1 MADDLPILFDFP
13 SSPESVFVNGQMGER
28 ELPVVPLINTVLF
41 PHMLTP
47 LFVGRERSV
56 AAVEEA
62 MNGERLILA
71 VAQRDQDAE
80 DIGPSDLYTVGVE
93 AMIQRLLKMPD
104 GSTSIVVQGQRRMRV
119 LDFVME
125 RPLLRARAVPIYAE
139 EEKTIAVEAM
149 MRAVLSL
156 FERVVKLSRTLPDDA
171 YIMAMNVDE
180 PGWLADLIAST
191 LPLDVPRRQEIL
203 ETLDPEERLRR
214 LSIMLSQE
222 LDVLEL
228 ESRIHT
234 QVQKEVD
241 RSQREFFLREQM
253 KAIQRELGQEDPLQR
268 ELTEL
273 REKVLAAGMPEKV
286 QLKAMEEL
294 DRLEAMPPAAPEYS
308 VIRTYV
314 DWLLDLPWIQQTEDN
329 QDLIAAARTLDR
341 NHYGLARVK
350 ERILEFMAVR
360 QLAGARLKAPILCFV
375 GPPGVGKTSLGRS
388 IAEALGR
395 RFVRISL
402 GGIRDEAE
410 IRGHRRTYIGALP
423 GRVIKTM
430 KDAGTINPVFM
441 LDEVDK
447 LGSDFRG
454 DPAAAL
460 LEVLDPEQN
469 HSFTDHYLDLPYDL
483 SRVMFIATAN
493 VLDPIPAALRD
504 RMEVIQLPGYT
515 EEEKLQIARQFLVP
529 KQLEANGLTADAPPA
544 ATDGQDEPEAGG
556 WDGHKQPHPNA
567 RSSSVSGDG
576 DQLSATDQ
584 RPAAQP
590 GSQAP
595 HAMAA
600 AGRLIQ
606 EVPAHR
612 AIRSADPPIRFSEA
626 ALRQLIR
633 AYTYEA
639 GVRNLE
645 REIGAICRKI
655 ARRVAEGRPF
665 PRVVR
670 PALLGKYLGPPRY
683 THGLAEQHDEVGVAT
698 GMFWTANGGDT
709 MTVEVSIME
718 GKGALIMTGQL
729 GEVMRESAQAAL
741 SFARANAARLGIEAQ
756 RFETID
762 IHIHVPEGAVPKDG
776 PSGGIT
782 IATALISALTGR
794 NVRRDVAM
802 TGEITLRGRVLPV
815 GGVKEK
821 VLGAHRA
828 GIRTV
833 ILPRKNER
841 DIAEVPAHV
850 KRRLQFT
857 YVEHMDEVIAA
868 AFCTPSE
875 HS

>member
-1 MADDLPILFDFP
+1 MPDDLPILFDFP
-13 SSPESVFVNGQMGER
+13 SSPDAAFVDGQGGER

-62 MNGERLILA
+62 MAGERTVLA
-71 VAQRDQDAE
+71 IAQREA
-80 DIGPSDLYTVGVE
+80 DIDDVGPADLYSMGVE
-93 AMIQRLLKMPD
+93 ASIQRVLKMPD
-104 GSTSIVVQGQRRMRV
+104 GSTSIVVQGQRRMKV
-119 LDFVME
+119 LGFVQE
-125 RPLLRARAVPIYAE
+125 RPVLRTRVVPVYGE

-156 FERVVKLSRTLPDDA
+156 FEKVVKLSRTLPDDS

-214 LSIMLSQE
+214 LSIMLTQE

-253 KAIQRELGQEDPLQR
+253 KVIQRELGQEDPLQR
-268 ELTEL
+268 ELVEL
-273 REKVLAAGMPEKV
+273 RERIAAAGMPEKV
-286 QLKAMEEL
+286 QIKANEEL
-294 DRLEAMPPAAPEYS
+294 ERMEAMPPVAPEYA
-308 VIRTYV
+308 VIRTYL
-314 DWLLDLPWIQQTEDN
+314 DWLLDLPWIQQTDDN
-329 QDLIAAARTLDR
+329 HDLIAAARILDY
-341 NHYGLARVK
+341 NHYGLPKVK

-360 QLAGARLKAPILCFV
+360 QLAGTRLKAPILCFA

-402 GGIRDEAE
+402 GGVHDEAE

-430 KDAGTINPVFM
+430 KDAGTINPVFI

-454 DPAAAL
+454 DPSSAL

-469 HSFTDHYLDLPYDL
+469 HSFTDHYLDVHYDL

-493 VLDPIPAALRD
+493 LLDPIPPALRD
-504 RMEVIQLPGYT
+504 RMEVLQLPGYT

-529 KQLEANGLTADAPPA
+529 KQLDANGLTPPA
-544 ATDGQDEPEAGG
+544 NGAAPGAHPAESSRTPTDEQ
-556 WDGHKQPHPNA
+556 
-567 RSSSVSGDG
+567 RLS
-576 DQLSATDQ
+576 LSAAKRTKSS
-584 RPAAQP
+584 AAKVN
-590 GSQAP
+590 GHLAASAP
-595 HAMAA
+595 VLA
-600 AGRLIQ
+600 
-606 EVPAHR
+606 EP
-612 AIRSADPPIRFSEA
+612 SALAPTVLRFGEA
-626 ALRQLIR
+626 TLRQLIR

-655 ARRVAEGRPF
+655 ARRVAEGRPV
-665 PRVVR
+665 PRVIN
-670 PALLGKYLGPPRY
+670 PALLNKYLGPPRH
-683 THGLAEQHDEVGVAT
+683 THNIAEERDEVGVAT

-709 MTVEVSIME
+709 LTIEVSIMD
-718 GKGALIMTGQL
+718 GKGTLIMTGQL
-729 GEVMRESAQAAL
+729 GDVMRESAQAAL
-741 SFARANAARLGIEAQ
+741 SFARANAGRLGIEAQ
-756 RFETID
+756 RFESSD

-776 PSGGIT
+776 PSAGIT
-782 IATALISALTGR
+782 LAVALISALTSR
-794 NVRRDVAM
+794 AIRRDVAM

-828 GIRTV
+828 GIRTI
-833 ILPRKNER
+833 ILPAKNAR
-841 DIAEVPAHV
+841 DIDEVPAHV
-850 KRRLQFT
+850 KRKLSFI
-857 YVEHMDEVIAA
+857 YVEQMDEVFAN
-868 AFCTPSE
+868 AFCE
-875 HS
+875 DEKR

>member
-1 MADDLPILFDFP
+1 MPDDLPILFDFP
-13 SSPESVFVNGQMGER
+13 SSPEAALVESQGGER

-62 MNGERLILA
+62 MGGERTVLA
-71 VAQRDQDAE
+71 IAQREADLDE
-80 DIGPSDLYTVGVE
+80 VGPGDLYAMGVE
-93 AMIQRLLKMPD
+93 ASIQRVLKMPD

-119 LDFVME
+119 LDFLQE
-125 RPLLRARAVPIYAE
+125 RPLLRARATPAYAE

-156 FERVVKLSRTLPDDA
+156 FEKVVKLSRTLPDDS

-214 LSIMLSQE
+214 LSIMLTQE

-253 KAIQRELGQEDPLQR
+253 KVIQRELGQEDPLQR
-268 ELTEL
+268 ELLEL
-273 REKVLAAGMPEKV
+273 RERIGGAGMPEKV
-286 QLKAMEEL
+286 QLKAYEEL
-294 DRLEAMPPAAPEYS
+294 ERLEAMPPAAPEYA
-308 VIRTYV
+308 VIRTYL
-314 DWLLDLPWIQQTEDN
+314 DWLLDLPWTQQSEDN
-329 QDLIAAARTLDR
+329 HDLIAAGRILDR
-341 NHYGLARVK
+341 NHYGLPRVK

-360 QLAGARLKAPILCFV
+360 QLAGTRLKAPILCFA

-402 GGIRDEAE
+402 GGVHDEAE

-430 KDAGTINPVFM
+430 KDAATVNPVFM

-469 HSFTDHYLDLPYDL
+469 HSFTDHYLDVHYDL

-493 VLDPIPAALRD
+493 LLDPIPPALRD
-504 RMEVIQLPGYT
+504 RMEVLQLPGYT
-515 EEEKLQIARQFLVP
+515 EEEKLQIARQFLIP
-529 KQLEANGLTADAPPA
+529 KQLDANGLTN
-544 ATDGQDEPEAGG
+544 DEQPTTEERRAKSKEQRTKNKHSSGN
-556 WDGHKQPHPNA
+556 GHLYG
-567 RSSSVSGDG
+567 SSSTDAST
-576 DQLSATDQ
+576 ATLT
-584 RPAAQP
+584 
-590 GSQAP
+590 
-595 HAMAA
+595 AA
-600 AGRLIQ
+600 AAAPL
-606 EVPAHR
+606 
-612 AIRSADPPIRFSEA
+612 RFGEA
-626 ALRQLIR
+626 TLRQLIR

-645 REIGAICRKI
+645 REIGAICRKV
-655 ARRVAEGRPF
+655 ARRVAEGRPA
-665 PRVVR
+665 PRVIN
-670 PALLGKYLGPPRY
+670 ATLLGKYLGPPR
-683 THGLAEQHDEVGVAT
+683 HIHNSAEQQDEVGVAT

-709 MTVEVSIME
+709 LTVEVSIMD
-718 GKGALIMTGQL
+718 GKGNLTLTGQL
-729 GEVMRESAQAAL
+729 GDVMRESAQAAL
-741 SFARANAARLGIEAQ
+741 SFARANASRLGIEGR
-756 RFETID
+756 RFEACD

-776 PSGGIT
+776 PSAGIT
-782 IATALISALTGR
+782 LATALISALTGR
-794 NVRRDVAM
+794 AIRRDVAM

-828 GIRTV
+828 GIRTI
-833 ILPRKNER
+833 ILPTKNER
-841 DIAEVPAHV
+841 DIAEVPSQV
-850 KRRLQFT
+850 KRKLAFV
-857 YVEHMDEVIAA
+857 YVDQVDEVFAN
-868 AFCTPSE
+868 AFCE
-875 HS
+875 DKA